1 MNTPIIILLDSY
13 QFLLL
18 RNLKQCEVVAIG
30 EQFIHEYESVIF
42 HEYIECMDELTGNVI
57 IRNGVF
63 KELQYSNPIGTICLF
78 LTGYN
83 DAGKKVPLGL
93 SGVRNSDKF
102 DSF

>member
-1 MNTPIIILLDSY
+1 MNTTIPILLDKH

-18 RNLKQCEVVAIG
+18 RNLKQCEVIAIG
-30 EQFIHEYESVIF
+30 DQFIHEHESVIF
-42 HEYIECMDELTGNVI
+42 HEYIEIMDELTGNVI

-63 KELQYSNPIGTICLF
+63 KELQYSNPIGTMCLF

-83 DAGKKVPLGL
+83 DKGVRVPLGL
-93 SGVRNSDKF
+93 SGVRNPDKM